1 MLNFDDLDSENIYFS
16 IEKTHLPLH
25 KLPVYIIYQILDHLE
40 DKALFI
46 SIYDVC
52 QYLNAVINS
61 YDRFKVNINF
71 IIYMSIKFP

>member
-1 MLNFDDLDSENIYFS
+1 M
-16 IEKTHLPLH
+16 HLSLH

-40 DKALFI
+40 DKTLFL

-61 YDRFKVNINF
+61 YDRFKVKINLISF
-71 IIYMSIKFP
+71 RTIIIPIS